1 MQLSVFMA
9 DSIYSA
15 LAQSVEHAAVNRS
28 VNGSSPLGSA
38 IFFIFCKNFL
48 QRWNMKKT
56 NAMRELDKKKIKY
69 DYKEYEVDENDLS
82 AIAVSLKTGEDITK
96 IFKTLVLLTEK
107 KEMLVACIPG
117 ADTIDLKKLAKVA
130 GVKKVEM
137 LELKELF
144 NMTGYIRGGCSPIG
158 IKKRHQSFIHQ
169 SAKTKDYIMISAGV
183 RGLQIIINPNDLI
196 EYLNMQVGDIIV

>member
-1 MQLSVFMA
+1 
-9 DSIYSA
+9 
-15 LAQSVEHAAVNRS
+15 
-28 VNGSSPLGSA
+28 
-38 IFFIFCKNFL
+38 
-48 QRWNMKKT
+48 MKKT

-69 DYKEYEVDENDLS
+69 DYKEYEVDESDLS

-107 KEMLVACIPG
+107 KEMIVACIPG
-117 ADTIDLKKLAKVA
+117 ADSIDLKKLAKLA

-169 SAKTKDYIMISAGV
+169 SAMSKEQIMISAGM
-183 RGLQIIINPNDLI
+183 RGLQIIIDPKDLV
-196 EYLNMQVGDIIV
+196 EYLNMIVGDIIV

>member
-1 MQLSVFMA
+1 
-9 DSIYSA
+9 
-15 LAQSVEHAAVNRS
+15 
-28 VNGSSPLGSA
+28 
-38 IFFIFCKNFL
+38 
-48 QRWNMKKT
+48 MKKT
-56 NAMRELDKKKIKY
+56 SAMRELDKKKIKY
-69 DYKEYEVDENDLS
+69 AYKEYEVDESDLS

-107 KEMLVACIPG
+107 KEMIVACIPG
-117 ADTIDLKKLAKVA
+117 ADSIDLKKLAKLA

-169 SAKTKDYIMISAGV
+169 SAMSKEQIMISAGM
-183 RGLQIIINPNDLI
+183 RGLQIIIDPKDLV
-196 EYLNMQVGDIIV
+196 EYLNMTVGDIIV